1 MDGMTARIVGATPSE
16 LLVITYELA
25 INSIENAVKAL
36 KENND
41 IQFRRYINK
50 SQNLTRELIN
60 TLNLSYEISLDL
72 MRLYLFVNKS
82 IVKGLMKKSE
92 QSLNDAKKVLGI
104 LLDGFSTVS
113 NEYKK
118 EQKPIVD
125 NAQRLV
131 AGFTYGK
138 GMLNETVMNNGVNR
152 GFRA

>member
-16 LLVITYELA
+16 LLVITYELT
-25 INSIENAVKAL
+25 IDSIENAVKAL

-41 IQFRRYINK
+41 SQFRRYINK

-82 IVKGLMKKSE
+82 IITGLMKKSE
-92 QSLNDAKKVLGI
+92 QSLNDAKKVLSI

-113 NEYKK
+113 NEHKK